1 MDLSM
6 NNITK
11 QLELADLVDI
21 IQKLAFLKLFKKVN
35 MIQMILY

>member
-1 MDLSM
+1 M